1 MRLGCMLGII
11 LIVLSAC
18 QAPNISLREIDMYD
32 GGGDMVGTATF
43 IDQEDGVKIKVK
55 VEGLDPG
62 FHGAHVHEFPICE
75 GPDFTSAGNH
85 FNPEGNK
92 HGLMHP
98 DGAHL
103 GDLPNIEADDA
114 GLAEAELLAPEA
126 TLLEGKNS
134 FLKGDGV
141 SFIITANQD
150 DGVSQPGGDSGKR
163 LLCGKL
169 TNEQKSEQK
178 ENSPTDP
185 TEIEGEDEE
194 E

>member
-1 MRLGCMLGII
+1 MFSII

-18 QAPNISLREIDMYD
+18 QAPNMSVYEIDMYD

-43 IDQEDGVKIKVK
+43 IEQEDGVKVKVK

-62 FHGAHVHEFPICE
+62 YHGAHVHEFPICE

-134 FLKGDGV
+134 FFKGDGV

-150 DGVSQPGGDSGKR
+150 DGVSQPGGDSGER

-169 TNEQKSEQK
+169 TQKSEQK
-178 ENSPTDP
+178 EETPTDP
-185 TEIEGEDEE
+185 TEIEDEDTEE

>member
-43 IDQEDGVKIKVK
+43 IDKEDGVKIKVK

-85 FNPEGNK
+85 FNTEDNK
-92 HGLMHP
+92 HWHMHH

-103 GDLPNIEADDA
+103 EDKHNIVADQACLVDA
-114 GLAEAELLAPEA
+114 VL
-126 TLLEGKNS
+126 
-134 FLKGDGV
+134 
-141 SFIITANQD
+141 
-150 DGVSQPGGDSGKR
+150 
-163 LLCGKL
+163 
-169 TNEQKSEQK
+169 
-178 ENSPTDP
+178 
-185 TEIEGEDEE
+185 
-194 E
+194 